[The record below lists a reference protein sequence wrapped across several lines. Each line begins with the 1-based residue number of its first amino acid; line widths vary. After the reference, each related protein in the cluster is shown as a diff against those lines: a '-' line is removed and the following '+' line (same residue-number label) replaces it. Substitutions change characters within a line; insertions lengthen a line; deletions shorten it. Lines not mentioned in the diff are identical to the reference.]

1 MKSILL
7 HVQSDAGMEA
17 RLQAALAIARAH
29 GGHVSCLHVTPINL
43 YIVSDGVYGAYL
55 MPDFAT
61 RLDEMEAKIRA
72 DIEATVEAGE
82 TRQLPFVG

>member
-29 GGHVSCLHVTPINL
+29 GAHVS
-43 YIVSDGVYGAYL
+43 
-55 MPDFAT
+55 
-61 RLDEMEAKIRA
+61 
-72 DIEATVEAGE
+72 
-82 TRQLPFVG
+82 